1 MSKGERRCK
10 EKKGKRKGKLGQ
22 EILPLSKT
30 NNPRR
35 SSVSSSDSDTRNR
48 LSLQLSFSPDS
59 RKKMEKNSC
68 FAVHA
73 DSSFALRGFLN
84 AGYPRLEWGHQ
95 KLSNLELPR
104 GSRTITKLPYDC
116 SCLSQSPQQKI
127 SIYGNRAIHV
137 TRTLSESTRVVSN
150 RPLSPHLPVK
160 KPQLSATFSISHR
173 IFGASLASAI
183 MLIPIA
189 WKFSL
194 LLDV

>member
-1 MSKGERRCK
+1 
-10 EKKGKRKGKLGQ
+10 
-22 EILPLSKT
+22 
-30 NNPRR
+30 
-35 SSVSSSDSDTRNR
+35 
-48 LSLQLSFSPDS
+48 
-59 RKKMEKNSC
+59 MEKNSR

-84 AGYPRLEWGHQ
+84 GTSGYPRLEWGHQ
-95 KLSNLELPR
+95 KLPNLELPR

-116 SCLSQSPQQKI
+116 SILLQSPQRKI

-137 TRTLSESTRVVSN
+137 TRTLAESTRVVSN

-160 KPQLSATFSISHR
+160 KPQLRATFSISHR
-173 IFGASLASAI
+173 IFGASLVSAI

>member
-1 MSKGERRCK
+1 S
-10 EKKGKRKGKLGQ
+10 
-22 EILPLSKT
+22 
-30 NNPRR
+30 PRA
-35 SSVSSSDSDTRNR
+35 TATQGIA
-48 LSLQLSFSPDS
+48 SLQFSFSPDS
-59 RKKMEKNSC
+59 RKKMEKNAR

-73 DSSFALRGFLN
+73 DSSFVLRGFLN
-84 AGYPRLEWGHQ
+84 GTSGYPRLEWGHQ
-95 KLSNLELPR
+95 KLPNLELPR

-116 SCLSQSPQQKI
+116 SFLSQSQRKI

-137 TRTLSESTRVVSN
+137 TRTLAESTRVVSN